1 MPPAPTVTK
10 DEVVNAAVK
19 LVRAR
24 GLESVNAR
32 SLAAALGCSTRP
44 LFRLYH
50 SMNDLKQ
57 DVVAELNR
65 IYNAFM
71 DTRITDNDRLASQ
84 GAAYVEFA
92 RCEPRIFDELFMN
105 RCMEGA
111 SLAEIAA
118 APWNQATIENIQ
130 CVWGIARA
138 DAKAVFINVWLFSH
152 GLATQIASNHVD
164 IDAATARLLVEG
176 ACRRFAAHA
185 HPDASG
191 LQQPAAPPAHKAAA
205 HPTFPEAP
213 INC

>member
-1 MPPAPTVTK
+1 MPPSPTVSK
-10 DEVVNAAVK
+10 DEVINAAVE
-19 LVRAR
+19 LVRAG

-50 SMNDLKQ
+50 RMDDLKQ

-71 DTRITDNDRLASQ
+71 DTRMTDDDRLASQ

-111 SLAEIAA
+111 SLAEVAA
-118 APWNQATIENIQ
+118 APWNQATIENVR
-130 CVWGIARA
+130 CVWGMTRA
-138 DAKAVFINVWLFSH
+138 DAEAVFINVWLFSH

-164 IDAATARLLVEG
+164 IDAATARRLIED
-176 ACRRFAAHA
+176 ACSCFAAPA
-185 HPDASG
+185 HPDAPG
-191 LQQPAAPPAHKAAA
+191 LRQPAAPPTPETAA
-205 HPTFPEAP
+205 HPASPETP
-213 INC
+213 DC